1 MDSVK
6 TVKKKEIEAKY
17 VKTSLDRLPNGKNG
31 QEYEKDKRGRAVLPE
46 GITGKALYTDV
57 IRIAW
62 PSFLELVLTQ
72 LTSMAD
78 QIMVGQ
84 LPGSLGVMA
93 LSAVGLSAQPK
104 FLLMT
109 MIQALNIGSTAM
121 VARFRG
127 QGDRE
132 KANVV
137 FRQAVILNFVLAVVF
152 AVLGV
157 VFDEELIKFIAGSGI
172 SADTLAYGAEYF
184 RIQMYGFVPLALAF
198 TCTAVLRGIGDTKT
212 PMVYNIIANVI
223 NLIFNYL
230 MIYGKFG
237 FPALGVAGASL
248 ATVIGQMVA
257 FCIAVYVVLSKKR
270 YIYFSFKGM
279 FKFDRNIMHDVVLI
293 GLPSMIEQL
302 FMRAGMLIF
311 TRTVTGLGDTP
322 YATHLVCMN
331 IQSMSFMIG
340 QAFAN
345 ASTTLVGQSLGK
357 KRYDMAE
364 IFMRYTR
371 HIGLIVSVA
380 VGAMLFIFGRNI
392 VWLYNSTPEIV
403 EMGGKILML
412 MAFMQPLQS
421 SQFIIAGGL
430 RGAGDTKYTAMV
442 TLVTV
447 LIIRATFAVIMVRIF
462 NWGLWGAWIALACD
476 QGLRSLLIMLR
487 YDSGKWKNIRL
498 RGDLAVVD
506 AEN

>member
-1 MDSVK
+1 MANDSK
-6 TVKKKEIEAKY
+6 LR
-17 VKTSLDRLPNGKNG
+17 KTSLDDLPAGSND
-31 QEYEKDKRGRAVLPE
+31 QVYEKDKRGRAVLPA
-46 GITGKALYTDV
+46 GLTGRDIYGDV

-62 PSFLELVLTQ
+62 PSFLELMLTQ

-84 LPGSLGVMA
+84 LPGQLGVTA

-109 MIQALNIGSTAM
+109 MIQALNVGATAM

-127 QGDRE
+127 QGNQE
-132 KANVV
+132 KANAV
-137 FRQAVILNFVLAVVF
+137 FRQGIIISLIISAISMILGL
-152 AVLGV
+152 
-157 VFDEELIKFIAGSGI
+157 VFDAQLIRFIAGSGI
-172 SADTLAYGAEYF
+172 SDETFQLGREYF
-184 RIQMYGFVPLALAF
+184 RIQMYGFVPLALTF

-212 PMVYNIIANVI
+212 PMYYNIIANVT
-223 NLIFNYL
+223 NLIFNYF

-237 FPALGVAGASL
+237 FPALGVTGASI

-257 FCIAVYVVLSKKR
+257 FFIALYVVVSKKR
-270 YIYFSFKGM
+270 YVYITFGKGM
-279 FKFDRNIMHDVVLI
+279 LKFDRDIMYDVVVI

-302 FMRAGMLIF
+302 FMRAGNIIF

-371 HIGLIVSVA
+371 HIGMAVSVV
-380 VGAMLFIFGRNI
+380 VGLGMFFFGRNI
-392 VWLYNSTPEIV
+392 VWLYNQTPEIV
-403 EMGGKILML
+403 NMGGQILML
-412 MAFMQPLQS
+412 MAFLQPLQS

-442 TLVTV
+442 ILITV
-447 LIIRATFAVIMVRIF
+447 LIVRASFAVVMVNF
-462 NWGLWGAWIALACD
+462 LNWGLWGAWIALACD
-476 QGLRSLLIMLR
+476 QALRSLLILLR
-487 YDSGKWKNIRL
+487 YNSGKWKNIRL
-498 RGDLAVVD
+498 RGDSSDADLAD
-506 AEN
+506 SI